1 MMDNFRDMTGKSVYA
16 RNVKRLAM
24 ENIEIKGSDD
34 TQTELINVID
44 FDSYNVVYVNDV
56 ATEF

>member
-1 MMDNFRDMTGKSVYA
+1 
-16 RNVKRLAM
+16 M

-44 FDSYNVVYVNDV
+44 FDCYNVVYVNDV